1 MVQLHLPQLR
11 VRKLRPHI
19 PRGIRG
25 FVDADV
31 HRRIR
36 LRTRHV
42 LRGGSLELLHP
53 AEGSR
58 SADRVRGHGPEG
70 KKRLPSL
77 VSRTLGILGAA
88 APAAC
93 SPPRLTAEALREKPF
108 LEAASMAP
116 RTRWWWEGGES
127 RALEPQTSC
136 GTHILFPP
144 RTSWLRKVTRSQ
156 RAAGPFPATHRAPA
170 QSLDQPGPPSYCSPF
185 LKPPGSCRCR
195 QES

>member
-108 LEAASMAP
+108 LETASMAP

-144 RTSWLRKVTRSQ
+144 E
-156 RAAGPFPATHRAPA
+156 RAGYAKSPEANVPLAPSP
-170 QSLDQPGPPSYCSPF
+170 QHTEHQLSL
-185 LKPPGSCRCR
+185 
-195 QES
+195 